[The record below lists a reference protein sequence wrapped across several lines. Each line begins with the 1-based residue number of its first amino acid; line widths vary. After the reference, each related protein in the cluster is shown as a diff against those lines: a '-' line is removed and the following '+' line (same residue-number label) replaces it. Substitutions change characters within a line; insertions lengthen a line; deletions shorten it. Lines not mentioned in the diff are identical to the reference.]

1 MINIII
7 GFTNEIN
14 SLEKTLEYLN
24 YNNFLLDNFYKIII
38 MSKGIYEID
47 ETFLK
52 KNNLKK
58 GNIVISKYHG
68 IYPSLNYCSSL
79 IKDDHFI
86 WFLGAGDLPN
96 IKSKL
101 LKDKILKAEQYYNFN
116 KEKIIGH
123 CFDVDIYSKND
134 IFLYRHYQRIEIP
147 YSLILNTLHHQ
158 GIIIKN
164 SYIKKYNYPTF
175 TKTYS
180 DYSLLLNIYNK
191 KLKLKFHNNSIAKFQ
206 LGGKSSNSKII
217 YWIESSKLRFKY
229 LNLIYALFF
238 SIMHFFINLI
248 FIKDLFFK
256 KK

>member
-1 MINIII
+1 M
-7 GFTNEIN
+7 
-14 SLEKTLEYLN
+14 
-24 YNNFLLDNFYKIII
+24 
-38 MSKGIYEID
+38 
-47 ETFLK
+47 
-52 KNNLKK
+52 
-58 GNIVISKYHG
+58 
-68 IYPSLNYCSSL
+68 
-79 IKDDHFI
+79 
-86 WFLGAGDLPN
+86 
-96 IKSKL
+96 

-256 KK
+256 KKMKINLIFGLILSLILLLDVTSKITPLFLLLLILIIIRPKKRYLKIYFYFYH